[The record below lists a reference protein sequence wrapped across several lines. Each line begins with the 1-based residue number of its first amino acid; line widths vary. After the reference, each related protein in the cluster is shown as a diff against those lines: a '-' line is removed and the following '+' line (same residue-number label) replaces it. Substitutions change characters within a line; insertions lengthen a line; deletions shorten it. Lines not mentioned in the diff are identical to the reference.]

1 LYKLFEMGYRIN
13 EKNIGSITLNG
24 ELKKRKRIDKNLT
37 NAEKHLAAM
46 VLNKVYDC
54 MEHDSDLDA
63 SIDGG
68 RFTMMLQ
75 SDDMIA
81 LRELIIKLER

>member
-1 LYKLFEMGYRIN
+1 
-13 EKNIGSITLNG
+13 
-24 ELKKRKRIDKNLT
+24 
-37 NAEKHLAAM
+37 
-46 VLNKVYDC
+46 

-81 LRELIIKLER
+81 LRELIIKLEK

>member
-1 LYKLFEMGYRIN
+1 MGYRIN
-13 EKNIGSITLNG
+13 ERNIGSITLNG

-37 NAEKHLAAM
+37 NDEKYLAATI
-46 VLNKVYDC
+46 LNKVYDC

-81 LRELIIKLER
+81 LRELIIKLEK